1 MITQMVL
8 PQVSITSAEV
18 KLLSWLKKP
27 GDSVKRGE
35 PVVEVET
42 EKANVE
48 IESYVDGY
56 FRVANFP
63 EGASVPIDAV
73 IAILSTTLNE
83 NIEDLPIIAE
93 GSKPNL
99 ETPAPSNKPILASGI
114 GKNDRIDISP
124 VAKKL
129 AEEKHID
136 IYTITGSGP
145 GGRIVRSDVE
155 EAIQS
160 REMASG
166 SEEKEGFPTIPASTP
181 SAMRNAIAQRTTLSK
196 ATIPHYYVSIDIDMQ
211 VALALVGKLKKIAI
225 ERKIEAPTLT
235 DVIIWASGQIL
246 PKYPLLHGS
255 WSDKGPVINPDIN
268 IGIVVGLEDGLI
280 VPVVHQV
287 DTMNLLTLAEI
298 TRDLKQKAK
307 EGGLSN
313 LDLAGGTFTISNLG
327 MFGIN
332 SFIAVINP
340 PESAI
345 LALGATIKRTIVN
358 NNDEIIIRP
367 IMTAT
372 LSVDHRVVDGI
383 MAAKFLNSFK
393 ETLEEPSL
401 LLIDL

>member
-1 MITQMVL
+1 M
-8 PQVSITSAEV
+8 
-18 KLLSWLKKP
+18 
-27 GDSVKRGE
+27 
-35 PVVEVET
+35 
-42 EKANVE
+42 
-48 IESYVDGY
+48 
-56 FRVANFP
+56 
-63 EGASVPIDAV
+63 
-73 IAILSTTLNE
+73 
-83 NIEDLPIIAE
+83 AE

-99 ETPAPSNKPILASGI
+99 ETPAPSNTPILASGI

-124 VAKKL
+124 VAKNL
-129 AEEKHID
+129 AEEKQID

-155 EAIQS
+155 KAIQS

-181 SAMRNAIAQRTTLSK
+181 SAIRNAS
-196 ATIPHYYVSIDIDMQ
+196 IPHYYVSIDIDMQ
-211 VALALVGKLKKIAI
+211 VALALVSKLKKIAI
-225 ERKIEAPTLT
+225 ERIIEAPTLT

-246 PKYPLLHGS
+246 PKYPALHGS

-280 VPVVHQV
+280 VPIIHQV
-287 DTMNLLTLAEI
+287 DSMNLLTLAGK
-298 TRDLKQKAK
+298 THDLKHKAK
-307 EGGLSN
+307 SGGLSN
-313 LDLAGGTFTISNLG
+313 LDLVGGTFTISNLG

-345 LALGATIKRTIVN
+345 LALGATIKRAIIN
-358 NNDEIIIRP
+358 NKDEIIIRP
-367 IMTAT
+367 VMTAT

>member
-35 PVVEVET
+35 SVVEVET

-73 IAILSTTLNE
+73 IAILSTTLDE
-83 NIEDLPIIAE
+83 NIADLPFRTE
-93 GSKPNL
+93 GSKSNL
-99 ETPAPSNKPILASGI
+99 ETLAPSNNPILASGSE
-114 GKNDRIDISP
+114 KMSRIDISP
-124 VAKKL
+124 VAKNL
-129 AEEKHID
+129 AEEKQID
-136 IYTITGSGP
+136 ISTIMGSGP

-160 REMASG
+160 RGMVSG
-166 SEEKEGFPTIPASTP
+166 REEKEGSPTIPASTP

-196 ATIPHYYVSIDIDMQ
+196 ASIPHYYVSIDIDMQ
-211 VALALVGKLKKIAI
+211 VALALVSKLKKIAD

-246 PKYPLLHGS
+246 PKYPALHGS
-255 WSDKGPVINPDIN
+255 WSDKGPMINPDIN

-280 VPVVHQV
+280 VPIVHQV
-287 DTMNLLTLAEI
+287 DTMNLRTLAGK
-298 TRDLKQKAK
+298 THDLKQKAK
-307 EGGLSN
+307 GGGLSN
-313 LDLAGGTFTISNLG
+313 LDLTGGTFTISNLG

-345 LALGATIKRTIVN
+345 LALGATIKRAIVN
-358 NNDEIIIRP
+358 NKDEIIIRP
-367 IMTAT
+367 VMSAT

-383 MAAKFLNSFK
+383 LAAKFLNSFK
-393 ETLEEPSL
+393 EFLEEPSL